1 MQGYQAIARVSERLI
16 AMLQEELVP
25 DFIPQKDKIGLCNP
39 ADRGDTAVGIY
50 LYDIMENEDIAR
62 GRQMYNSNDRRMIYP
77 PIYLNLYYMIT
88 PYFMGNVRYRTM
100 GEHETLG
107 RIIQYLHD
115 YPIISIDSIDKEDK
129 DGIDLK
135 VELLRLDMEQKSR
148 IWNYTN
154 EPYRTSLFY
163 RISPVII
170 SSDRYKSV
178 ERVKVAQINVDDK
191 YEGGGR

>member
-77 PIYLNLYYMIT
+77 PIYLNLYYMIS
-88 PYFMGNVRYRTM
+88 PYFM
-100 GEHETLG
+100 
-107 RIIQYLHD
+107 
-115 YPIISIDSIDKEDK
+115 
-129 DGIDLK
+129 
-135 VELLRLDMEQKSR
+135 
-148 IWNYTN
+148 
-154 EPYRTSLFY
+154 
-163 RISPVII
+163 
-170 SSDRYKSV
+170 
-178 ERVKVAQINVDDK
+178 
-191 YEGGGR
+191 